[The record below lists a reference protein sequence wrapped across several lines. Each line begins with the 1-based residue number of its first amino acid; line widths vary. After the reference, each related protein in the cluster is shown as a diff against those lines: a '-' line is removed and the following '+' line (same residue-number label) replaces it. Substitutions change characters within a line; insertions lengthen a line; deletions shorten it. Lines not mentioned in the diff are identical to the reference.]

1 MATSLA
7 RQLQKLAAPQTDT
20 FLHQGR
26 KKASLL
32 FDASEAANYDI
43 QDIYGIGLGGLQE
56 LQLLNDEF
64 SRFES
69 TLFAEVSQSIERSVQ
84 TSDVNKQLDTRIDEF
99 LRLVSPYVMLRPAQK
114 AIEWL
119 LVRFH
124 VHQYNI
130 DGLMLCFLPYHETNI
145 FVRMVQLLEFQFD
158 KKWEW
163 LKGTQKKG
171 EVFLYKPRME

>member
-32 FDASEAANYDI
+32 FEASEAAKYDI

-56 LQLLNDEF
+56 LQLLNDAF
-64 SRFES
+64 TTFET

-84 TSDVNKQLDTRIDEF
+84 TSDVNKQLDASIAEF
-99 LRLVSPYVMLRPAQK
+99 LRLVSPYVMVRPAQK

-124 VHQYNI
+124 IHQYNVG
-130 DGLMLCFLPYHETNI
+130 DLMLCFLPYHETNI

-163 LKGTQKKG
+163 LKGIQKKG
-171 EVFLYKPRME
+171 TLYPLNARMT